1 MGQPRAKETWRGFAQ
16 LGKRDTYNLVFEQE
30 DLLRI
35 IFLLD
40 LGDHGWLVAAE
51 VVLSLI
57 PLTLAP

>member
-1 MGQPRAKETWRGFAQ
+1 MARICTAWEKG
-16 LGKRDTYNLVFEQE
+16 YNLVFEQE